1 MGIWTDIT
9 VSDADKLKDFYTQV
23 FGWTVEEVAMEDEVG
38 SYVDY
43 AMVDKDGNGVGG
55 ICNKRSVNKDL
66 PSQWIVYF
74 TVRDAQKSVET
85 CLKLG
90 GNILKESRNEDGEIF
105 YALIEDPSGAVVAFM
120 QEEP

>member
-55 ICNKRSVNKDL
+55 ICNKRGVNKDL